1 MTGPVSFVN
10 PGLDSDA
17 DADLEGLAARHDGMS
32 AAEIAAVC
40 FEAGMR
46 AVRCDRS
53 VVTHQDFEEGYRA
66 VAKRP
71 EYGAY
76 YELSFYS

>member
-1 MTGPVSFVN
+1 MFRACAAGMS
-10 PGLDSDA
+10 LDGGV
-17 DADLEGLAARHDGMS
+17 DLESLAARHDGMS